1 MATSWDRIFEQR
13 KKLGVL
19 RIRTDTVDVDNVDR
33 PPCMG
38 ERLPSLAIGNLIGVV
53 GSAVILEPDVLL
65 RPSQIDSAGIG
76 AGHLLYDFSFLAKR
90 KPSKKQLLSV
100 MIAVVLTLIPLYFF
114 RHLMPSALA
123 VIGVIAYAA
132 ILFST
137 VIFSKPSGRLIFACA
152 SIFALSDLMLVFNII
167 NKSGF
172 FLTLVSL
179 IVYYVCDFCCMAM
192 PYGNLSFKKDQ
203 HPLIFLITDI

>member
-1 MATSWDRIFEQR
+1 MTGYQRHKTKPAFFILAAIVCGLIADAAINISFPAGGVIF
-13 KKLGVL
+13 
-19 RIRTDTVDVDNVDR
+19 
-33 PPCMG
+33 
-38 ERLPSLAIGNLIGVV
+38 
-53 GSAVILEPDVLL
+53 
-65 RPSQIDSAGIG
+65 G

-100 MIAVVLTLIPLYFF
+100 IIAVVLTLIPLYFF

-179 IVYYVCDFCCMAM
+179 IVYYVTSAVWLCLME
-192 PYGNLSFKKDQ
+192 
-203 HPLIFLITDI
+203 I